1 MPKPVVWVLL
11 GSLVLLAG
19 CAAAAPG
26 DRAGPDVAADLKAVH
41 LQSAKVGNATCLQC
55 HSGLVSKTSTDA
67 VTPTFHYLHVER
79 QGQTC
84 GACHTAVNIA
94 AQRPAPVVAPQLCNT
109 CHQPFQKAFEKR

>member
-1 MPKPVVWVLL
+1 MPKRRMWVLVGAL
-11 GSLVLLAG
+11 ILAG

-26 DRAGPDVAADLKAVH
+26 ERAAPDVAAELKAVH
-41 LQSAKVGNATCLQC
+41 LQSGKMSNATCLQC
-55 HSGLVSKTSTDA
+55 HSGLVSRTSTDA

-94 AQRPAPVVAPQLCNT
+94 AQRPAPVVAPQVCNT
-109 CHQPFQKAFEKR
+109 CHQPFQKAFEKP